1 MRTAAGVIA
10 GYVFFV
16 LATLTLFAVAGIEPH
31 EPADAGFVV
40 VATVY
45 GMVMAFIGG
54 LIAAAIA
61 KRERAAVL
69 VAALMILAAIVS
81 MFTVPRGGSRT
92 SMIAAIVLM
101 APAAVIGGWFCG
113 RLSRSAKSRPA

>member
-16 LATLTLFAVAGIEPH
+16 LATLTLFAVAGVEPH
-31 EPADAGFVV
+31 ERANLDFAV

-61 KRERAAVL
+61 RRERAAVL
-69 VAALMILAAIVS
+69 VAALMIVAASAS
-81 MFTVPRGGSRT
+81 MFTVPQGGSRT
-92 SMIAAIVLM
+92 AMIAVIVLM
-101 APAAVIGGWFCG
+101 APAAAIGGWFCG
-113 RLSRSAKSRPA
+113 RLSRSTKSNPA